1 MTEEKTYALGLGP
14 LDSEHV
20 AEIRAWRNDYRI
32 WKFTR
37 QNDYLDDIEHGDW
50 FARQTSDPTV
60 KMYSIMLSDGEAV
73 RVVGVCGFTSVDY
86 RNSRAE
92 FSLYIAPGFQRQGLG
107 KKALSILLGHGF
119 ENHGFRLIYGE
130 TFADNPAAGM
140 FEALGF
146 RHEGTRREF
155 YYKAGR
161 HIDAHLYSILR
172 SEWEKKTD
180 GTTDNDC
187 ASGDTDGGKPADAAL
202 PCARTKRKRPP
213 GLASWPPTNPA
224 TVEEGEAQAKGPER
238 RGGVGSGAKRAKAAG
253 LR

>member
-20 AEIRAWRNDYRI
+20 AEIRSWRNDYRI

-50 FARQTSDPTV
+50 FTRQASDPTV
-60 KMYSIMLSDGEAV
+60 KMYSIMLSDGESV

-107 KKALSILLGHGF
+107 KKALSVLLGHGF
-119 ENHGFRLIYGE
+119 DNHGFRLIYGE
-130 TFADNPAAGM
+130 TFAGNPAAGM

-146 RHEGTRREF
+146 RYEGTRREF

-172 SEWEKKTD
+172 KEWEATN
-180 GTTDNDC
+180 GAPADC
-187 ASGDTDGGKPADAAL
+187 HPDVVDGGIGSQLPRHRPSADAKRG
-202 PCARTKRKRPP
+202 PARRAG
-213 GLASWPPTNPA
+213 GLKGAPA
-224 TVEEGEAQAKGPER
+224 PAKEGPA
-238 RGGVGSGAKRAKAAG
+238 
-253 LR
+253 